1 MSSRQT
7 GSQKRT
13 RSTTERGVFMSGTT
27 LEFRQEGAAAWLR
40 LNRPTQL
47 NALNGALI
55 DELTQA
61 VRRIKRDPSIHMFL
75 ISGAPRPDGRPCFS
89 AGDDL
94 KEAEAGNL
102 PPGNPGFRLTNL
114 IDDLWKPSI
123 AVIDGV
129 CTTGALEI
137 AMACDL
143 RIAAESAQISDW
155 HLKRL
160 GSGLGG
166 WGAST
171 RLPRL
176 IGLPAAKDM
185 ILTGRVIDGLEA
197 FRLGLANRVV
207 PSHRLD
213 AEATEMAAAISAMRP
228 EGVRSTMAHL
238 SRTMDL
244 SKDESLGLAKQV
256 REWLDPE
263 RNFAGVANAAL
274 AASRTLPADRE

>member
-1 MSSRQT
+1 MT
-7 GSQKRT
+7 DPILDF
-13 RSTTERGVFMSGTT
+13 V
-27 LEFRQEGAAAWLR
+27 QEGGVARLQ
-40 LNRPTQL
+40 LNRPDRL
-47 NALNGALI
+47 NALNGPLLSALI
-55 DELTQA
+55 EA
-61 VRRIKRDPSIHMFL
+61 VRRIKRDDSIRVFL
-75 ISGAPRPDGRPCFS
+75 ITGAARSDGRPCFS

-94 KEAEAGNL
+94 KEAEAGEL

-143 RIAAESAQISDW
+143 RIVAETAQISDW

-176 IGLPAAKDM
+176 VGLSNAKEL
-185 ILTGRVIDGLEA
+185 ILTGRVIDGDEA
-197 FRLGLANRVV
+197 VRIGLANRVV
-207 PSHRLD
+207 PSERLET
-213 AEATEMAAAISAMRP
+213 EALEMAKAIAGMRP
-228 EGVRSTMAHL
+228 EGVRATMAHL
-238 SRTMDL
+238 GRTMDL
-244 SKDESLGLAKQV
+244 SKEESLGLAKQV
-256 REWLDPE
+256 GEWLQPGRRFE
-263 RNFAGVANAAL
+263 NVASGAL
-274 AASRTLPADRE
+274 AAREAESADET